1 MIGGALGNT
10 WLAGN
15 ATVAATVE
23 MWRAW
28 LFGPL
33 PTPEPSP
40 VLSGGYVRRMV
51 QRPAAPYTDPD
62 DEEAV
67 VVSVLAILSRRLA

>member
-1 MIGGALGNT
+1 MTGGALGNT

-33 PTPEPSP
+33 PTPEPEP
-40 VLSGGYVRRMV
+40 EASGRPRRGV
-51 QRPAAPYTDPD
+51 AIAAAFP
-62 DEEAV
+62 DEEDAFW
-67 VVSVLAILSRRLA
+67 LW